1 MKVCVL
7 GSGSSGNS
15 TFVEHQSTRLLVDA
29 GLRAKEIVERLAR
42 IQVDPSTLDGI
53 FISHEHHDHIGG
65 AGPLARKFKIPI
77 YISPRA
83 LDHTSSALQH
93 LNHVPIG
100 ADLPLQIGSITVTPF
115 STPHDSVDPLAFALR
130 AGSSRACI
138 VSDIG
143 FIPEAVRKRL
153 RNSDLLVIESN
164 HDLEMLRTGPY
175 PWSLKQRVMSNYGHL
190 SNEALAY
197 FFSEHI
203 DGFQRRIMLT
213 HLSRQNNHPQ
223 IVYVSAT
230 RALEKKCRD
239 AEIHISMQDE
249 ISEMLEL

>member
-1 MKVCVL
+1 MRICVL

-15 TFVEHQSTRLLVDA
+15 TFIEHQSTRLLIDA
-29 GLRAKEIVERLAR
+29 GLRAKELVDRLSR
-42 IQVDPSTLDGI
+42 IHVDPSTLDGI

-65 AGPLARKFKIPI
+65 AGPLARKFKVPL

-83 LDHTSSALQH
+83 LDHSSSSLQH
-93 LNHVPIG
+93 LKHIAIVS
-100 ADLPLQIGSITVTPF
+100 DLPTQVGSITVTPF

-130 AGSSRACI
+130 AGSSRVCI

-143 FIPEAVRKRL
+143 FIPESVRDRL
-153 RNSDLLVIESN
+153 RNCDLLVIESN

-197 FFSEHI
+197 FFSEHV
-203 DGFQRRIMLT
+203 DGMQRKIMLI

-223 IVYVSAT
+223 IAYVSAV

-239 AEIHISMQDE
+239 AEIIISLQDE
-249 ISEMLEL
+249 VSEMIEI

>member
-15 TFVEHQSTRLLVDA
+15 TFVEHQSTRLLIDA
-29 GLRAKEIVERLAR
+29 GLRAKEIVERLTR

-77 YISPRA
+77 YISSRA

-93 LNHVPIG
+93 LSHVPIG
-100 ADLPLQIGSITVTPF
+100 ADLPMQVGSITVTPF
-115 STPHDSVDPLAFALR
+115 STPHDSVDPLGFALR
-130 AGSSRACI
+130 AGSSRVCI
-138 VSDIG
+138 LSDIG
-143 FIPEAVRKRL
+143 FIPEAVRNRL

-197 FFSEHI
+197 FFSEHM
-203 DGFQRRIMLT
+203 DGLQRKIMLT

-223 IVYVSAT
+223 IAYVSAI

-239 AEIHISMQDE
+239 AEIIISMQDE
-249 ISEMLEL
+249 ISEMQEL

>member
-1 MKVCVL
+1 
-7 GSGSSGNS
+7 
-15 TFVEHQSTRLLVDA
+15 
-29 GLRAKEIVERLAR
+29 
-42 IQVDPSTLDGI
+42 VDPSTLDGI

-143 FIPEAVRKRL
+143 FIPETVRKRL
-153 RNSDLLVIESN
+153 RNSDLLVVESN

>member
-1 MKVCVL
+1 MRVCVL

-15 TFVEHQSTRLLVDA
+15 TFVEHQSTRLLIDA
-29 GLRAKEIVERLAR
+29 GLRVKEIVERLAH
-42 IQVDPSTLDGI
+42 IHVDPATLDGI

-83 LDHTSSALQH
+83 LDHTSCALQH
-93 LNHVPIG
+93 LKNVPITS
-100 ADLPLQIGSITVTPF
+100 DLPLQIGSITVTPF

-130 AGSSRACI
+130 AGSSRICV

-143 FIPEAVRKRL
+143 FIPESVRNRL
-153 RNSDLLVIESN
+153 RSCDLLVIESN

-175 PWSLKQRVMSNYGHL
+175 PWALKQRVMSNYGHL

-203 DGFQRRIMLT
+203 DGFQRKIMLT

-223 IVYVSAT
+223 IAYVSAM
-230 RALEKKCRD
+230 RAVEKKCKGAD
-239 AEIHISMQDE
+239 VSISMQDE
-249 ISEMLEL
+249 ISEIVEV

>member
-15 TFVEHQSTRLLVDA
+15 TFVEHQSTRLLIDA
-29 GLRAKEIVERLAR
+29 GLRAKEIVERLSR

-100 ADLPLQIGSITVTPF
+100 SDLPLQIGSITVTPF

-130 AGSSRACI
+130 AGSSRVCI
-138 VSDIG
+138 ITDIG
-143 FIPEAVRKRL
+143 FIPETVRNRL

-164 HDLEMLRTGPY
+164 QDIEMLRTGPY

-197 FFSEHI
+197 FFTEHI
-203 DGFQRRIMLT
+203 DGIQRKIMLT

-223 IVYVSAT
+223 IAYVSAT

-239 AEIHISMQDE
+239 AEILISMQDE

>member
-15 TFVEHQSTRLLVDA
+15 TFVEHQSTRLLIDA

-42 IQVDPSTLDGI
+42 IQVDPSTLAGI

-77 YISPRA
+77 YISSRA

-93 LNHVPIG
+93 LRHVPIG

-130 AGSSRACI
+130 AGSSRVCI

-143 FIPEAVRKRL
+143 FIPESVRNRL

-203 DGFQRRIMLT
+203 DGIQRKITLI

-223 IVYVSAT
+223 IAYVSAI

-239 AEIHISMQDE
+239 AEIIISMQDE
-249 ISEMLEL
+249 ISDVIEI

>member
-143 FIPEAVRKRL
+143 FIPETVRKRL

>member
-1 MKVCVL
+1 MKLCVL

-15 TFVEHQSTRLLVDA
+15 TFIEHGSTRFLIDA
-29 GLRAKEIVERLAR
+29 GLRAKELVERLSR
-42 IQVDPSTLDGI
+42 IQVDPATLDAI

-83 LDHTSSALQH
+83 LNHTSSALQH
-93 LNHVPIG
+93 LAHVPIA
-100 ADLPLQIGSITVTPF
+100 ADLPMQLGSITVTPF
-115 STPHDSVDPLAFALR
+115 STPHDSVDPLGFALR
-130 AGSSRACI
+130 AGSCRVCI
-138 VSDIG
+138 LSDIG
-143 FIPEAVRKRL
+143 FLPESVRNRL
-153 RNSDLLVIESN
+153 RNCDLLVIESN

-197 FFSEHI
+197 FLNEHV
-203 DGFQRRIMLT
+203 DGLQRKIMLT

-223 IVYVSAT
+223 IAYISAT
-230 RALEKKCRD
+230 RAVEKKCRD
-239 AEIHISMQDE
+239 AEIIISMQDE
-249 ISEMLEL
+249 ISDIVEM